1 MAAPAAQATDVLSV
15 TAFLDRTM
23 GPGFVQ
29 AFSLIFVSELGD
41 KTFFIAALLSAK
53 FSRLVSFVGSVS
65 ALVVMTGI
73 SVGIGQAFHAVP
85 AGLTNGLPLDD
96 YLACAAFA
104 YFGYRTL
111 SEAAGMSDDEKG
123 GELEDAE
130 EALSEFEG
138 ADGDTVLERLRKSG
152 SLALVAQTFALVF
165 AAEFGDRSFLSTI
178 ALAAAQNP
186 VSVAT
191 GAIVAHI
198 IATAGAVAGG
208 AILSDYI
215 SEKVMGYIGGSLFI
229 VFALT
234 TAIGF
239 F

>member
-1 MAAPAAQATDVLSV
+1 V
-15 TAFLDRTM
+15 TAFLDRTL

-53 FSRLVSFVGSVS
+53 FSRAIAFVGSVG

-85 AGLTNGLPLDD
+85 EGLTRGLPLDD
-96 YLACAAFA
+96 YAACLAFA

-111 SEAAGMSDDEKG
+111 SEAAAMGDGEKG
-123 GELEDAE
+123 GELVDAE
-130 EALSEFEG
+130 EALAEL
-138 ADGDTVLERLRKSG
+138 GDDDAGGSGGGMLAKLRKSG
-152 SLALVAQTFALVF
+152 SLALVGQTFALVF

-191 GAIVAHI
+191 GAIVAHVV
-198 IATAGAVAGG
+198 ATAGAVAGG

-234 TAIGF
+234 TAVGF